1 METERGPTTLATMAN
16 GDSNVVEGR
25 GTKTLSPEAKP
36 FTLTISSSLP
46 TGYRRR
52 TAGNV
57 MGSTSKT
64 SFPPTQAVRHEQTE
78 AYHMSGATV
87 PLAPRPQWDASRV
100 PKPEEKRP
108 ETVPSM
114 KTPPHS
120 HDEKGALIKE
130 SKWQQMCHDHELLR
144 RDVERLEKQLEDDRL
159 EFEAVGR
166 PQADVE
172 ALKEERVELVR
183 MNRSQANRIRKLQDE
198 VKKLKTKPE
207 RLQSM
212 YERYAKDYEEKL
224 DEAETRA
231 TALENKL
238 KEFKC

>member
-1 METERGPTTLATMAN
+1 MTN

-46 TGYRRR
+46 TSYRRR
-52 TAGNV
+52 TTGDV

-64 SFPPTQAVRHEQTE
+64 SFPPTQAVRREQTE

-87 PLAPRPQWDASRV
+87 PLAPRPQWGASRV
-100 PKPEEKRP
+100 PRSEEKRL

-114 KTPPHS
+114 RTPPHS
-120 HDEKGALIKE
+120 NDEKGALVKE
-130 SKWQQMCHDHELLR
+130 SKWQQVCHDHELHEHLR
-144 RDVERLEKQLEDDRL
+144 REVERLEKQLEDDRL

-183 MNRSQANRIRKLQDE
+183 MNRSQANCIRELQDE

-212 YERYAKDYEEKL
+212 YERYAKDYQDKL

-231 TALENKL
+231 TTLENNL